1 MAARHR
7 SRLALVG
14 DAALA
19 ADPVGAIG
27 CGWALQ
33 SAEWLAEA
41 LVAEPSPDRA
51 LAAYR
56 RRHRRELHAHSKVA
70 AASSLARPMAPPL
83 RLLFSAAVHDER
95 IAERIGELRVALD
108 PAARAALAARPGPR
122 RARARPPPID
132 GRDAARTGGMKLL
145 VTGGAGY
152 IGSVVANQLLERGHE
167 VAVLDDLSR
176 GHRGAVPDGARHL
189 EVGLADAEGTK
200 DALAEGFD
208 GVLHFAALA
217 LVAESVEFPERYHRG
232 NFVGTLNLLDAMREH
247 DVKRLV
253 FSSTCATYG
262 EPEVVP
268 MPETL
273 PTNPVNSYG
282 NSKLAVDRMI
292 GDECRAHGLGAIS
305 LRYFNVAGASG
316 PYGEDHYP
324 ETHLI
329 PLVLQAAAGTRE
341 HVSVFG
347 TDYPTEDGTAV
358 RDYIHVEDLGR
369 AHLLAMDALQRGKHT
384 IYNLGNGLGFS
395 VRQVIEAARKV
406 TGRDIPVKEEPRRP
420 GDPAQLV
427 ASSEKIRAE
436 LGWEPEKDLETMI
449 ADAWAWRQARP
460 DGYGRAASAA

>member
-1 MAARHR
+1 
-7 SRLALVG
+7 
-14 DAALA
+14 
-19 ADPVGAIG
+19 
-27 CGWALQ
+27 
-33 SAEWLAEA
+33 
-41 LVAEPSPDRA
+41 
-51 LAAYR
+51 
-56 RRHRRELHAHSKVA
+56 
-70 AASSLARPMAPPL
+70 
-83 RLLFSAAVHDER
+83 
-95 IAERIGELRVALD
+95 
-108 PAARAALAARPGPR
+108 
-122 RARARPPPID
+122 
-132 GRDAARTGGMKLL
+132 MKLL

-152 IGSVVANQLLERGHE
+152 IGSVVANQLLERGHD

-176 GHRGAVPDGARHL
+176 GHRAAVPSGARFL
-189 EVGLADAEGTK
+189 EVGLVDADGTR

-247 DVKRLV
+247 GVKRLV

-262 EPEVVP
+262 EPEQVP

-273 PTNPVNSYG
+273 PTDPVNSYG

-292 GDECRAHGLGAIS
+292 GDECRAHGLGATS

-369 AHLLAMDALQRGKHT
+369 AHLLAMDAIEPGVHT

-406 TGRDIPVKEEPRRP
+406 TGREIPVKEEPRRP

-427 ASSEKIRAE
+427 ASSEKVRAE

-460 DGYGRAASAA
+460 DGYGSSNGAS